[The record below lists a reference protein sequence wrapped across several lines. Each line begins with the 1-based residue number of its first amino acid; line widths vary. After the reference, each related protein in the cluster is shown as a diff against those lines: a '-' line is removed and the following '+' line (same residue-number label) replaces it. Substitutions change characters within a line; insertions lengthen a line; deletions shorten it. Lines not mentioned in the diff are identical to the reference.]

1 LLHQGGLNPWTIPN
15 QFDTLIPKR
24 DSMANLAKTHPCLK
38 ALLIVVLLL
47 VLYASR
53 MIVIASLIGVGIGVL
68 ISPALDRMQSWLK
81 LKRGYGALLFL
92 LGIAILT
99 ATVLT
104 FSGWVI
110 VDQVNALTEGL
121 PGFSVKLRASLER
134 VFDKFPWMLQQVKD
148 FDFAGAAQTT
158 LQYFL
163 LGSKTTFIAIS
174 GVVLA
179 LIIGIYL
186 AVDAD
191 SYFNGTVRA
200 FPPKHRDR
208 ARDVLKKCSHVVR
221 VWFRAQLIDMAI
233 IGLITTLGLWIV
245 GVKYWALFGLLTAI
259 LGIIPY
265 VGVMIVVVIVS
276 LITLATDAS
285 QVPWVLLV
293 FFITQQIEGNLVL
306 PMVMKGQVEI
316 PEALLIVAMLFF
328 GSWFGL
334 LGVFIAPSSV
344 AVLICLYRELYI
356 PAIEDSGF

>member
-1 LLHQGGLNPWTIPN
+1 MT
-15 QFDTLIPKR
+15 
-24 DSMANLAKTHPCLK
+24 NLETHTHPYFK
-38 ALLIVVLLL
+38 VLLIIVLLV

-68 ISPALDRMQSWLK
+68 FSPALDRIQKWLK
-81 LKRGYGALLFL
+81 FKRGYGALLL
-92 LGIAILT
+92 ILGIVTLT
-99 ATVLT
+99 ATILT
-104 FSGWVI
+104 FFGWVI

-121 PGFSVKLRASLER
+121 PGFSIKLRATLEKM
-134 VFDKFPWMLQQVKD
+134 FDKFPWMLQQVKD
-148 FDFAGAAQTT
+148 FDYAGAAQIT

-163 LGSKTTFIAIS
+163 LGAKTTFIAIS

-179 LIIGIYL
+179 VIIGFYL

-200 FPPKHRDR
+200 FPPKHRDC
-208 ARDVLKKCSHVVR
+208 AQEVLKKCSHVVR

-245 GVKYWALFGLLTAI
+245 GVKYWALFGLFTAI

-265 VGVMIVVVIVS
+265 VGVMIVVVVVS

-293 FFITQQIEGNLVL
+293 FFITQQIEGNVVL
-306 PMVMKGQVEI
+306 PMVMKGQAEI
-316 PEALLIVAMLFF
+316 PEALLMVVMLFF
-328 GSWFGL
+328 GFWFGL
-334 LGVFIAPSSV
+334 LGIFVAPPIV
-344 AVLICLYRELYI
+344 AVMICLYRELYI
-356 PAIEDSGF
+356 PAIEGTGI